1 MDDGKDEEILKAWA
15 EKDVDGDGSPEVETG
30 QHNNLKVIKEFV
42 DGVKEEVCR
51 SDPDAVKVKED
62 IAVGKGHNMK
72 RDVDV
77 TKKIKKEIQVNKL
90 TSGGPMR
97 SKSRKR
103 LRSRS
108 KSRKRLRSRSK
119 SRKRSRS
126 RSKSSKR
133 PRSRSWDYRKTT
145 RRKRNSSTRSRS
157 RSVTKV
163 QSRRSSSGVKSRS
176 PKRQYIRRQDADKPQ
191 VSNVLG
197 AFGLSS
203 VTRQAELEDMFGK
216 HGKLEKVTRL
226 YDPHHFS

>member
-90 TSGGPMR
+90 TSGGPM
-97 SKSRKR
+97 
-103 LRSRS
+103 RS